1 MFVDPRFEEEA
12 IAALMEEAL
21 TETKEETKFDVDDYI
36 NNSNLDYWSNEHNH
50 SLLIPRRPKIQVHEF
65 CHVWP
70 GIEVHWTVQANPSQ
84 GGIKGMNDQLVND
97 ATEIMLV
104 LEDTVEYL
112 CSEHMLSGEKVWVM
126 VGALADAKLKEF
138 PNEDS

>member
-1 MFVDPRFEEEA
+1 
-12 IAALMEEAL
+12 
-21 TETKEETKFDVDDYI
+21 
-36 NNSNLDYWSNEHNH
+36 
-50 SLLIPRRPKIQVHEF
+50 
-65 CHVWP
+65 
-70 GIEVHWTVQANPSQ
+70 
-84 GGIKGMNDQLVND
+84 MNDQLVND